1 MTICGSSCVLE
12 RSALMELSLE
22 DPLEDEDVVLLYEPL
37 DAFEVVVG
45 LAFEVVVV

>member
-1 MTICGSSCVLE
+1 
-12 RSALMELSLE
+12 MELSLE

-45 LAFEVVVV
+45 LAFEVVSVTITGLTFELVV